1 MCFSN
6 NCGCFS
12 NFQTSSLLGYN
23 AMRGPRGFTGPQGPV
38 GPQGPAGVSSYA
50 GFFNSSADSIAPET
64 TIPLT
69 EIALNS
75 ENIVFNATSN
85 SMTLSAGTYVIS
97 VSGDVSFQTT
107 VGEIGLGVY
116 NITNSEFI
124 ALSETTALGATLGS
138 KTALSKTFML
148 VLTESTQIDI
158 RNAGQIAETI
168 ENLSVVIEE
177 L

>member
-12 NFQTSSLLGYN
+12 NFQTTQSWGYN
-23 AMRGPRGFTGPQGPV
+23 ALRGPRGFMGPA
-38 GPQGPAGVSSYA
+38 GPQGPAGTNSYA
-50 GFFNSSADSIAPET
+50 GFFNSSADNIATET

-75 ENIVFNATSN
+75 ENIVFNEDSD
-85 SMTLSAGTYVIS
+85 SITLNPGTYIIS
-97 VSGDVSFQTT
+97 IGGDVSFGTT

-124 ALSETTALGATLGS
+124 ALSETTAVGATLGS

-148 VLTESTQIDI
+148 VLNQQTEIDI
-158 RNAGQIAETI
+158 RNAGQISESI
-168 ENLSVVIEE
+168 DNLSVVIQD
-177 L
+177 LQA